1 MSEEPKK
8 ISFKLPD
15 PDEAVDASSQIQISG
30 TSQLLSRL
38 SEIEERLISSHMAT
52 PDVINNI
59 GRSLEVLG
67 NAILKMYQANDLV
80 QPMLGA
86 LKQISAGIAESV
98 AAFSIPGFSE
108 EKRKKI
114 LESYKRWGRYGW
126 VVLLNAPMKYYYEPP
141 LNIEDANKKALK
153 YCTDADME
161 QTFDELKNTGSVRTD
176 LESAILCFRTK
187 QYKPCALLLFGL
199 IDAKLIRKQKQ
210 TSSWRK
216 VGSGAVVEFKK
227 RVEADEKTKMF
238 FTMLCYANLI
248 AYFETVF
255 ASANNF
261 KNEPAII
268 NRNFVDHG
276 MSNRRVRKRD
286 CIQLFLA
293 LYNFLRLT
301 DDKQ

>member
-1 MSEEPKK
+1 MSDEPKE
-8 ISFKLPD
+8 INFKLPD
-15 PDEAVDASSQIQISG
+15 PDEAVDAPLQIQISG
-30 TSQLLSRL
+30 ISQLLSRL
-38 SEIEERLISSHMAT
+38 SEIEERLISSCTAA

-59 GRSLEVLG
+59 GNSLEVLG
-67 NAILKMYQANDLV
+67 NAILKMYQSYDLV

-108 EKRKKI
+108 ERRKRI
-114 LESYKRWGRYGW
+114 LESYQQWGRYGW
-126 VVLLNAPMKYYYEPP
+126 VVLLNAPMKYHYEPP

-161 QTFDELKNTGSVRTD
+161 QTFDELKKYRLRKDD
-176 LESAILCFRTK
+176 LESAILCFKTK

-210 TSSWRK
+210 TSNWRK
-216 VGSGAVVEFKK
+216 VGNGAVAEFKK

-261 KNEPAII
+261 KSEPTII

-293 LYNFLRLT
+293 LHNFLRLT
-301 DDKQ
+301 DGKQ